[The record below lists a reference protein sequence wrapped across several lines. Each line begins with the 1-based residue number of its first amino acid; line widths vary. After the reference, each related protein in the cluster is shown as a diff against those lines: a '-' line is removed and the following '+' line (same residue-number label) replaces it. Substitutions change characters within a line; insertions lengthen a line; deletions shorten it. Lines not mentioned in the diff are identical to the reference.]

1 MKFKHRSGWVS
12 GKVAISLRTRAPVNE
27 SSEFEVPGDYA
38 EDPEVL
44 QRLVDAGHEPVNFE
58 ELPDDVEYD
67 AGGDAAEA
75 EEAEEAEA
83 ENDGNEE
90 AEKSGGDE
98 PPGELTEMSRSDL
111 WELVHSDEF
120 EAEPE
125 FSWNESTAEKL
136 REWIRERRSEV
147 E

>member
-58 ELPDDVEYD
+58 ELPDGVEYD
-67 AGGDAAEA
+67 AA
-75 EEAEEAEA
+75 EAEEAEA

-90 AEKSGGDE
+90 AEESGGDE

-136 REWIRERRSEV
+136 LEWIRERRTEA

>member
-58 ELPDDVEYD
+58 DLPDDVEYD
-67 AGGDAAEA
+67 AAEA
-75 EEAEEAEA
+75 EETEG

-90 AEKSGGDE
+90 AEESGGDE

-111 WELVHSDEF
+111 WELVHSNEF

-136 REWIRERRSEV
+136 LEWIRERRTEA